1 MTFRL
6 VTNRIILFLIK
17 SYSMKYLLIAFLIL
31 NETSTLC
38 SQEDQIETKLNSF
51 MKIPFGVN
59 FDSVKLLKKE
69 FDFSYERL
77 SGYCRNCTFGKF
89 SGSIL
94 LLFNSKGQ
102 FMGGAVELKPKD
114 EMLVFDLYDDVV
126 RTLTDKYGKPTY
138 SLEKF
143 TSPFD
148 FEKKGR
154 EYPNLSIPTAKVSTG
169 WVFSSEMNDNNECKI
184 SVKIDSDFSVNILY
198 NNRTLAKEDL
208 LKEKNKQNQD
218 Y

>member
-1 MTFRL
+1 
-6 VTNRIILFLIK
+6 
-17 SYSMKYLLIAFLIL
+17 MKYLLIAFLLL
-31 NETSTLC
+31 NQNFTLY

-51 MKIPFGVN
+51 MKIPFGIK

-77 SGYCRNCTFGKF
+77 SGYCQNCTFGKF
-89 SGSIL
+89 SGSII
-94 LLFNSKGQ
+94 LLFNSKEQ
-102 FMGGAVELKPKD
+102 FKGGEIQLKPKD

-138 SLEKF
+138 SMEKF

-154 EYPNLSIPTAKVSTG
+154 EYPNLSIPTAKVSTA
-169 WVFSSEMNDNNECKI
+169 WVFKPEMNDNNDCKI
-184 SVKIDSDFSVNILY
+184 VVSIGSDFNVNILY

-208 LKEKNKQNQD
+208 LKEKNKQSQD